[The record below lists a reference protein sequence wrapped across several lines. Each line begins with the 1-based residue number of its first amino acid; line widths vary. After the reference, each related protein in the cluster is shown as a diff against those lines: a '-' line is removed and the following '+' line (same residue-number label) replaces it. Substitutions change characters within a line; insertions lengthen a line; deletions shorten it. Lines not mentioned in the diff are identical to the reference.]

1 MSKEEIL
8 FNILMFLVAYLIVF
22 IVTFLLNKHK
32 LKSKKKKEIGE
43 INYLTKKFNLDSKK
57 LNVKG
62 MLVWISI
69 IDAFIISF
77 VGTFI
82 IIIPVSFIWQ
92 ILIGFV
98 MLFGLIYALFEIY
111 GRHLVNKGLQK
122 GSK

>member
-1 MSKEEIL
+1 MSKEEIM